1 MPVDIWTMMA
11 RILLAAAL
19 GLLIGLERERHARAA
34 GLRTCLLVAM
44 AGALIMSL
52 SLHLAQLFG
61 PEGADSIVR
70 MDPSRLAAYAIAGM
84 GFLGAGSIIQGR
96 RSARGVTTGA
106 AMWACTVVGLAVGA
120 GLYLPALLVVA
131 ITLVALMLLRRPA
144 RLVRQEQYVT
154 LRVEGPEPS
163 LRLRVSEL
171 LASHGARIQ
180 FVGRE
185 RCRDSGDIAF
195 TYSLVIHPGSQWAE
209 LLDRL
214 EGMEGLNCYS
224 WQQAEVP

>member
-11 RILLAAAL
+11 RIVLAAAL

-61 PEGADSIVR
+61 PQGSASIVR

-120 GLYLPALLVVA
+120 GLYLPSLLVVLL
-131 ITLVALMLLRRPA
+131 TLVALVLLRRPA

-171 LASHGARIQ
+171 LASYGARIQ

-185 RCRDSGDIAF
+185 RCHDSGTRVF
-195 TYSLVIHPGSQWAE
+195 TYSLAIHSGPQWAE

-214 EGMEGLNCYS
+214 EEMEGVVCYC

>member
-1 MPVDIWTMMA
+1 MV
-11 RILLAAAL
+11 
-19 GLLIGLERERHARAA
+19 
-34 GLRTCLLVAM
+34 RT
-44 AGALIMSL
+44 
-52 SLHLAQLFG
+52 
-61 PEGADSIVR
+61 
-70 MDPSRLAAYAIAGM
+70 
-84 GFLGAGSIIQGR
+84 
-96 RSARGVTTGA
+96 
-106 AMWACTVVGLAVGA
+106 
-120 GLYLPALLVVA
+120 
-131 ITLVALMLLRRPA
+131 
-144 RLVRQEQYVT
+144 
-154 LRVEGPEPS
+154 EPS